1 MSIKSKAI
9 EKQAR
14 LHFPCAKSIPRAGSH
29 RGLGHL
35 LERLGGRSLAWPPDL
50 RLPSQT
56 ASWARPPAFTEFTFH
71 LATYEREAQ
80 EQREPE
86 AAKRALQLPSDL
98 GKELGSAGNMS
109 FDNSS

>member
-1 MSIKSKAI
+1 MQKASR
-9 EKQAR
+9 E
-14 LHFPCAKSIPRAGSH
+14 
-29 RGLGHL
+29 LGATGASGTSWKGW
-35 LERLGGRSLAWPPDL
+35 GGRSLAWPPDL

>member
-1 MSIKSKAI
+1 MKSKQDCIFLVQKPSRELGATG
-9 EKQAR
+9 A
-14 LHFPCAKSIPRAGSH
+14 PRAPPGKA
-29 RGLGHL
+29 
-35 LERLGGRSLAWPPDL
+35 GGRSLAWPPDL

-56 ASWARPPAFTEFTFH
+56 ASWARPPASTEFTFH

-98 GKELGSAGNMS
+98 SKELGSAGNVS